1 LTVSKFGCL
10 WIGRGEVHGAQYTKV
25 LWPVLREPPEPM

>member
-1 LTVSKFGCL
+1 MEHMLESL
-10 WIGRGEVHGAQYTKV
+10 WIEPGDEGHGAQYTKA